1 MTHQEVIKQL
11 KSGNPKPIYFLHGEE
26 PFYIDQIVKAATTSV
41 LDESER
47 DFNQTV
53 VYAKDTPPIDVL
65 DSATRLPM
73 MSERTLVVVREAQEY
88 KKASQ
93 WEVFEKYF
101 ESPSPTTVLIFAHK
115 YKKFDKRS
123 RIYKILKKD
132 AVLFESDGVKDY
144 QLGKWIGDYIKT
156 KDYQITDKATA
167 LLAEFL
173 GNDLSRISNELEKL
187 FLLVAPGEQINEKHI
202 EKNIG
207 ISKDYNVFE
216 LVNAVLEKNPVKAN
230 KIVRYFGQNPK
241 ATHITIVLANLHTLF
256 SRLFKA
262 HFAGTDDPRKLAS
275 ILKIHPYPA
284 KELLLNKRKHPAK
297 TISKNFSLLREY
309 DLLAKGVNN
318 SSTPENEL
326 LKELIFKL
334 LH

>member
-73 MSERTLVVVREAQEY
+73 MSKRTLVVVREAQEY

-284 KELLLNKRKHPAK
+284 KELLLNKRKHPAR

>member
-132 AVLFESDGVKDY
+132 AVLFESDSVKDY

-284 KELLLNKRKHPAK
+284 KELLLNKRKHPAR

>member
-284 KELLLNKRKHPAK
+284 KELLLNKRKHPAR

>member
-1 MTHQEVIKQL
+1 MTHKDIIKQL

-26 PFYIDQIVKAATTSV
+26 PFYIDQIVKVATTAI
-41 LDESER
+41 LGEGER

-65 DSATRLPM
+65 DAATRLPM
-73 MSERTLVVVREAQEY
+73 MSERTVVVVREAQEY

-101 ESPSPTTVLIFAHK
+101 ESPSPTTVLVFAHK

-132 AVLFESDGVKDY
+132 AVIFESEGVKDY
-144 QLGKWIGDYIKT
+144 HLGKWIGDYIKA
-156 KDYQITDKATA
+156 KNYQITDKATA

-187 FLLVAPGEQINEKHI
+187 FLLIEPGEQINEKHI

-216 LVNAVLEKNPVKAN
+216 LVNAVLEKNAVKAN
-230 KIVRYFGQNPK
+230 KIVKYFGQNPK
-241 ATHITIVLANLHTLF
+241 AAHITIVLANLHSLF

-262 HFAGTDDPRKLAS
+262 HFAGTDDPRKLAAL
-275 ILKIHPYPA
+275 LKIHPYPA
-284 KELLLNKRKHPAK
+284 KELLLNKRKHPAR

>member
-65 DSATRLPM
+65 DSVTRLPM

-284 KELLLNKRKHPAK
+284 KELLLNKRKHPAR